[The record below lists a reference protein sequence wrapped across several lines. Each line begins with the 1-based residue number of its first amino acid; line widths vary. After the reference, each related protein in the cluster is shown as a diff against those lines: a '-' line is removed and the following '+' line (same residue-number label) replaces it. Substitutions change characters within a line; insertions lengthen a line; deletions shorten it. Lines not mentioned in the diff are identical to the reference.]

1 MAEFTTWVAANL
13 RQSSFRTT
21 WENLN
26 NAESD
31 TSSFS
36 FAQATNGAWSGSP
49 AHVTNV
55 VGFSG
60 RSSLTNQIP
69 ENSIIDRVE
78 CNIYLDLPEPLL
90 IVQSVRIYESFDYVD
105 PGYKQ
110 ILGTIGPGA
119 ESDIITFNE
128 DITDGE
134 GWAIANGGDVFP
146 FYGYHE
152 NEEAD
157 TWQLN
162 MRYCELRL
170 QFTRPPNVPRTA
182 FVAMF

>member
-13 RQSSFRTT
+13 RQSSGRTL
-21 WENLN
+21 WESLN

-78 CNIYLDLPEPLL
+78 CNLYFDLPEPLL
-90 IVQSVRIYESFDYVD
+90 IVGNIRIYRSSSYIDTSPVE
-105 PGYKQ
+105 
-110 ILGTIGPGA
+110 ILGLVGPSAGPDTVQFNDNI
-119 ESDIITFNE
+119 SDSA
-128 DITDGE
+128 

-170 QFTRPPNVPRTA
+170 RFTRAPNVPRTA
-182 FVAMF
+182 FIAMF